1 MCMHVLSSLWC
12 VLIRTQLVQFLKGL
26 GKLKLSHWQPCP
38 CQSAANRTGPKQAPL
53 VWMINYI
60 PRYSVSVITYPCL
73 RYLLLAPRFSA
84 THLAACI
91 MHTFIFLTRLPHSQ
105 MHTISRGH
113 GRYEV
118 SPVNITVTS
127 YECHGVSNH
136 GELDCLFNS
145 FSLFRLTSKKTLIP
159 VLLHGFVW
167 EMVSGSPHK
176 GPVTSNAES
185 VSWHDPL
192 TSWWI
197 YGDPNSHISNHVMN
211 QVDFPIVE
219 GRCQIHM
226 LPQNQEYCPLSPW
239 SVLIA
244 PLGSVGFPKQDTA
257 QEIEFWGW
265 FVINWPFR
273 M

>member
-91 MHTFIFLTRLPHSQ
+91 MHTFIFLKRLPHSQ

-113 GRYEV
+113 GMK
-118 SPVNITVTS
+118 
-127 YECHGVSNH
+127 
-136 GELDCLFNS
+136 
-145 FSLFRLTSKKTLIP
+145 FRLSTLQWRHMSVMASQITGNST
-159 VLLHGFVW
+159 VCST
-167 EMVSGSPHK
+167 VSVCSG
-176 GPVTSNAES
+176 
-185 VSWHDPL
+185 
-192 TSWWI
+192 
-197 YGDPNSHISNHVMN
+197 
-211 QVDFPIVE
+211 
-219 GRCQIHM
+219 
-226 LPQNQEYCPLSPW
+226 
-239 SVLIA
+239 
-244 PLGSVGFPKQDTA
+244 
-257 QEIEFWGW
+257 
-265 FVINWPFR
+265 
-273 M
+273 